1 MAKRYSAKKRT
12 TRTRTRIQSSK
23 SGGKSRRSRTQ
34 PKAKPKVFTAKQ
46 MRAYIAAVKAS
57 RGEEE

>member
-1 MAKRYSAKKRT
+1 MARKYSTKKRT
-12 TRTRTRIQSSK
+12 TRTRSRIQSSK
-23 SGGKSRRSRTQ
+23 SGGKRQRSRTQ